1 MDSWPPCLLADAGLL
16 STATMNLTTTMDTD
30 AVALGI
36 SAMLAAISI
45 LCVLRAAA
53 EEHRLSSGRA
63 TETEIRRAIR
73 KGRRI
78 WGRKEQL

>member
-1 MDSWPPCLLADAGLL
+1 MDSDAI
-16 STATMNLTTTMDTD
+16 
-30 AVALGI
+30 ALGTAAI
-36 SAMLAAISI
+36 LAGISI

-53 EEHRLSSGRA
+53 EEHRLASGRA